1 MLDDT
6 RNFRRYIQEAVTKF
20 DKEIV
25 SEEVEETIQAIIDQR
40 EYERESLLEI
50 IESETGVKIRNKS
63 EIVNISNFPHRL
75 VC

>member
-40 EYERESLLEI
+40 DYERESLLEI
-50 IESETGVKIRNKS
+50 IELETGVNKK
-63 EIVNISNFPHRL
+63 
-75 VC
+75 